1 MAAAHPPLLSTSRH
15 ATRPGVIRAR
25 FFTTSSPVC
34 IGLDY
39 CAGGALKEHIA
50 RAGLAPKD
58 KLMFVTQVGSRFIV
72 LGRLW
77 WVRVAREMSS
87 FNNPFPKQQP
97 QIASSMAFI
106 HAKGIA
112 HLDLKTANILLTK
125 DKRSTVI
132 ADFGISQTRAGFGG
146 SALPTPTRL
155 STTGP
160 AWKCRC
166 LSQGHLT
173 RAAALR

>member
-1 MAAAHPPLLSTSRH
+1 
-15 ATRPGVIRAR
+15 
-25 FFTTSSPVC
+25 
-34 IGLDY
+34 
-39 CAGGALKEHIA
+39 
-50 RAGLAPKD
+50 
-58 KLMFVTQVGSRFIV
+58 MFVTQVGSRFIV